1 MGSSVNPKSHLVG
14 QKSNLSLNYSY
25 LSLILGFT
33 LIGLGV
39 RPLHAAV
46 GKADLVV
53 NDYAE
58 ERVVDLAIVKKV
70 TGQRKIFFIKTPHYT
85 EYLEGFI
92 RGMVVDYSENPV
104 EGVLVRIGDPGEEN
118 SMFDPTV
125 TNFNGIYR
133 IRFSIPFD
141 AKNRVDVRNK
151 IVYAPDWEQKRD
163 SLGNSYEPLE
173 KETPFH
179 LVYDRSQKMLAFS
192 EGLRKSF
199 VNPVQRGEESTKKDG
214 APGAKKTKK
223 AAEPKTD
230 KGGGGDDF
238 FKAFGGGF

>member
-1 MGSSVNPKSHLVG
+1 MRGLR
-14 QKSNLSLNYSY
+14 
-25 LSLILGFT
+25 
-33 LIGLGV
+33 LGV
-39 RPLHAAV
+39 VASLCGLLCGLSRSLSAEDA
-46 GKADLVV
+46 KADLVQR
-53 NDYAE
+53 DYAE
-58 ERVVDLAIVKKV
+58 ERVVDLSIVKKV
-70 TGQRKIFFIKTPHYT
+70 TGQRKILFLTTPHYT

-92 RGMVVDYSENPV
+92 RGMIVDYNDNPV
-104 EGVLVRIGDPGEEN
+104 EGVLVRVGDPGEEN

-141 AKNRVDVRNK
+141 KNNRVDIRNK

-163 SLGNSYEPLE
+163 SLGNSYEPLD

-179 LVYDRSQKMLAFS
+179 LVYDRSQKLLAFS

-199 VNPVQRGEESTKKDG
+199 VNAVQRGEA
-214 APGAKKTKK
+214 APKETGAKKTTKK
-223 AAEPKTD
+223 ADD
-230 KGGGGDDF
+230 KKEAGGDDF

>member
-1 MGSSVNPKSHLVG
+1 MNSHAARL
-14 QKSNLSLNYSY
+14 
-25 LSLILGFT
+25 
-33 LIGLGV
+33 LGV
-39 RPLHAAV
+39 LLSGALLQAPLQAAI
-46 GKADLVV
+46 GKADLVTR
-53 NDYAE
+53 DYGE
-58 ERVVDLAIVKKV
+58 ERVVDLSIVKKV
-70 TGQRKIFFIKTPHYT
+70 TGQKKILFIKTPKYT

-92 RGMVVDYSENPV
+92 RGMVVDYSDNPV
-104 EGVLVRIGDPGEEN
+104 EGVLVRVGDPGEEN

-141 AKNRVDVRNK
+141 KKQRVDIRNK
-151 IVYAPDWEQKRD
+151 VVYAPDWEQKRD

-179 LVYDRSQKMLAFS
+179 LFYDRHLKLLAFS

-199 VNPVQRGEESTKKDG
+199 VNPVQRGESTG
-214 APGAKKTKK
+214 KTK
-223 AAEPKTD
+223 EPGSSKKGKQTEKKED
-230 KGGGGDDF
+230 KGGGDDF

>member
-1 MGSSVNPKSHLVG
+1 MMLPSSL
-14 QKSNLSLNYSY
+14 
-25 LSLILGFT
+25 
-33 LIGLGV
+33 
-39 RPLHAAV
+39 RAAETR
-46 GKADLVV
+46 ADLVQ
-53 NDYAE
+53 NDFAE
-58 ERVVDLAIVKKV
+58 ERVVDLSIVKKV
-70 TGQRKIFFIKTPHYT
+70 TGKRKVLFIKTPRYT

-92 RGMVVDYSENPV
+92 RGMVVDYSDNPV
-104 EGVLVRIGDPGEEN
+104 EGVLVRVGDPGEEN

-141 AKNRVDVRNK
+141 KKGRINIKNKV
-151 IVYAPDWEQKRD
+151 VYAPDWEQKRD

-179 LVYDRSQKMLAFS
+179 LVYDRSKRLLAFS

-199 VNPVQRGEESTKKDG
+199 VNPVQRGDAGLKKDG
-214 APGAKKTKK
+214 GTGPKKTKK
-223 AAEPKTD
+223 AEEKKPDA
-230 KGGGGDDF
+230 GGGDDF